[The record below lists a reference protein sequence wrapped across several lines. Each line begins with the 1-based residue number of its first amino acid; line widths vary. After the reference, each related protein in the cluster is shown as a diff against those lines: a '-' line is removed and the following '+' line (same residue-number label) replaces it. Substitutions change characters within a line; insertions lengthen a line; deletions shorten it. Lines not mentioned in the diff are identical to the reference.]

1 MRKLDDRVDL
11 QVSMLLAV
19 FVAVVAL
26 TCFGVS
32 YSVTYHDM
40 KVSLR
45 ERVEYILEHLESRL
59 DLSAFPDIETREDI
73 RKEEYHA
80 IHEVFS

>member
-26 TCFGVS
+26 TCLGCP
-32 YSVTYHDM
+32 TALPTM
-40 KVSLR
+40 
-45 ERVEYILEHLESRL
+45 I
-59 DLSAFPDIETREDI
+59 
-73 RKEEYHA
+73 
-80 IHEVFS
+80 

>member
-45 ERVEYILEHLESRL
+45 ERVEYIL
-59 DLSAFPDIETREDI
+59 A
-73 RKEEYHA
+73 A
-80 IHEVFS
+80 G